1 METADLDAAVLAA
14 DERLADLFSDLKS
27 LVARSD
33 AERKEAAES
42 RRSEAG
48 KMTASTDW
56 DELLGSEKESD
67 DDEEDAPEPR
77 RTPIA
82 RPTSREPTRR
92 VSFSPWT
99 IERLR
104 RLRAQRTARRK
115 SVVKI

>member
-1 METADLDAAVLAA
+1 MEAADLDAAVLAA
-14 DERLADLFSDLKS
+14 DERLVDLFSDLKS

-67 DDEEDAPEPR
+67 DDDDEDAPEPR

-99 IERLR
+99 IDSL
-104 RLRAQRTARRK
+104 AA
-115 SVVKI
+115 